1 MSVFKELAITLCCVC
16 VVCSVVDMLMP
27 SGSMAKPM
35 KMLTGAVLLIALITP
50 FTKEVSFDVSDYYY
64 RSLSSDE
71 ISKRVNND
79 MARGAAN
86 AVAKEIDAIL
96 KSKNISARIKIIV
109 DIDESGCIDIRR
121 AEIYT
126 QGDVVAQT
134 QSLSREINEK
144 LSIDVL
150 FKE

>member
-1 MSVFKELAITLCCVC
+1 
-16 VVCSVVDMLMP
+16 
-27 SGSMAKPM
+27 
-35 KMLTGAVLLIALITP
+35 
-50 FTKEVSFDVSDYYY
+50 
-64 RSLSSDE
+64 
-71 ISKRVNND
+71 